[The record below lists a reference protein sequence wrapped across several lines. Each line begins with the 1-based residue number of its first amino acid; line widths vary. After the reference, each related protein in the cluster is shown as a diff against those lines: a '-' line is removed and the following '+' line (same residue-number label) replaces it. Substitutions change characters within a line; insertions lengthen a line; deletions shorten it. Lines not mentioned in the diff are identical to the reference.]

1 MSEDYIACSNR
12 LKKFIMED
20 KLSYK
25 EVYPTTQNFFDT
37 HRDIMKDNNHSFW
50 IRMTV
55 QYNLFVGSILNLG
68 TENQKRWII
77 ENQSRM
83 FYVNRI

>member
-1 MSEDYIACSNR
+1 
-12 LKKFIMED
+12 
-20 KLSYK
+20 
-25 EVYPTTQNFFDT
+25 
-37 HRDIMKDNNHSFW
+37 
-50 IRMTV
+50 MTV